1 MCFLVDRVQE
11 YKSPSTCIFF
21 FIFDCL
27 WRKYISW
34 GTGVHLVGHESIYC
48 QWRKYILSY
57 TGFKVHLYLCMKA
70 YTRELKKLLKNQ
82 IAGVT
87 EVEIM
92 YS

>member
-1 MCFLVDRVQE
+1 MITLFFISIKCVYLYQ
-11 YKSPSTCIFF
+11 YKS
-21 FIFDCL
+21 
-27 WRKYISW
+27 
-34 GTGVHLVGHESIYC
+34 
-48 QWRKYILSY
+48 YILSY

-82 IAGVT
+82 MAGIS